1 MCILYVCVHTYT
13 YKTDNIYYVYNIYN
27 HRHRQRFIVI
37 THMIMKA
44 SKSKTYSVGLQIED
58 PEEQMKSKGQQP
70 RDLGELI
77 VQFHSEGNFLEN
89 SLLFEEAN
97 LFALFGPSTDWIRP
111 TLFREGNLL
120 TQSTLI

>member
-1 MCILYVCVHTYT
+1 MCVYIHIHI
-13 YKTDNIYYVYNIYN
+13 KQIIYIMYIIYIIIDID
-27 HRHRQRFIVI
+27 RFIVI

-58 PEEQMKSKGQQP
+58 PEEQMKSKGQQS